1 MIDQITIGRQIQ
13 NYHSGSKMCV
23 CGVEWRM
30 GLRSKGSQISFK
42 EGREMLNGLNALR
55 NILLFSCLY
64 NLFVLRPGSE
74 SVGGDGGFG

>member
-1 MIDQITIGRQIQ
+1 MYVGL
-13 NYHSGSKMCV
+13 SG
-23 CGVEWRM
+23 EWGCDPRVPK
-30 GLRSKGSQISFK
+30 SSFK